1 MRKLQGR
8 ISKSPIPDQKKV
20 SPSRG
25 AGGKFTS
32 RPAEQSAPLA
42 NQEHWGPCRDWRHAP
57 SSLPLAGLR
66 RSSTRCIGVRDQRRY
81 APRAEH
87 LNSPNGGTACA
98 APGQPS
104 REAARLRTDPRN
116 QNRPRYRVLRAA
128 VSHGA
133 VASGNDLTRRF
144 PLIVEALGRLRPRSC
159 IIDVE
164 AVACGDDGIA
174 CFELIRRTRWL
185 VHGMPLQL
193 MVDHRTARSIGER
206 RSRCARGRG
215 FPAARLRMLRPGARC
230 LGRGGPC
237 RLEGLL
243 TATRCRGVTTR

>member
-57 SSLPLAGLR
+57 SSLALAGLR

-87 LNSPNGGTACA
+87 LKFPERRHGPARLLLPSNSGSENTFPIGLLRTQGQRPHFGSDEGRSCGAWVLA
-98 APGQPS
+98 AGFETTVAGFVGLCSVLHRLAPQRFAIDAPS
-104 REAARLRTDPRN
+104 RSVSGEYQCIPLPSAEPRRKRN
-116 QNRPRYRVLRAA
+116 
-128 VSHGA
+128 
-133 VASGNDLTRRF
+133 
-144 PLIVEALGRLRPRSC
+144 
-159 IIDVE
+159 
-164 AVACGDDGIA
+164 
-174 CFELIRRTRWL
+174 
-185 VHGMPLQL
+185 
-193 MVDHRTARSIGER
+193 
-206 RSRCARGRG
+206 
-215 FPAARLRMLRPGARC
+215 
-230 LGRGGPC
+230 
-237 RLEGLL
+237 
-243 TATRCRGVTTR
+243 